1 MNNKVKKLSKKLSK
15 KFQLDINYKQV
26 EIKYNIN
33 NTSTNEQKTYIKEI
47 ISDNNAISFIYR
59 NNNLNCKISNIRYGQ
74 ENCYNCYWCR
84 NPIEATIV
92 PIGCPIKYIPSNV
105 YKTYNSEINKNNY
118 IMKED
123 LYINNLSKIII
134 KQNDEH
140 KSLITNNK
148 DYYITDGI
156 FCSFNCAIAYIN
168 EHSNNPMYN
177 NSKMLLLNIF
187 NKIYNRLD
195 VIIPA
200 PHWRT
205 LKEYGGNKS
214 IEQFRKCF
222 NKIDWKSYGNTI
234 IDNRMFSST
243 SFLYEEYFKL

>member
-1 MNNKVKKLSKKLSK
+1 MNNKEEKSS
-15 KFQLDINYKQV
+15 KFQLDINYKEV
-26 EIKYNIN
+26 ERKYKIN
-33 NTSTNEQKTYIKEI
+33 NTSVNGQKTEI
-47 ISDNNAISFIYR
+47 NEILSNNDAISYVYK
-59 NNNLNCKISNIRYGQ
+59 NNDLNCKISNIRYGK
-74 ENCYNCYWCR
+74 NCYNCYWCR
-84 NPIEATIV
+84 NPIEDKII
-92 PIGCPIKYIPSNV
+92 PIGCPIKYIPSNI

-123 LYINNLSKIII
+123 LYLDNESKLIIE
-134 KQNDEH
+134 KNDEY

-156 FCSFNCAIAYIN
+156 FCSFNCTIAYIN
-168 EHSNNPMYN
+168 EHRNNPMYN
-177 NSKMLLLNIF
+177 NSKMLLLDIF
-187 NKIYNRLD
+187 TKIYNKLD
-195 VIIPA
+195 VIIQA

-205 LKEYGGNKS
+205 LKEYGGDKS

-222 NKIDWKSYGNTI
+222 NKIDCKSYGNTI

>member
-1 MNNKVKKLSKKLSK
+1 MISKRKATIV
-15 KFQLDINYKQV
+15 D
-26 EIKYNIN
+26 
-33 NTSTNEQKTYIKEI
+33 TRTTTTATNWIFRIAAFIKEI

-134 KQNDEH
+134 KQKIIKNNINLFLKNE
-140 KSLITNNK
+140 SL
-148 DYYITDGI
+148 
-156 FCSFNCAIAYIN
+156 
-168 EHSNNPMYN
+168 
-177 NSKMLLLNIF
+177 
-187 NKIYNRLD
+187 
-195 VIIPA
+195 
-200 PHWRT
+200 
-205 LKEYGGNKS
+205 
-214 IEQFRKCF
+214 
-222 NKIDWKSYGNTI
+222 
-234 IDNRMFSST
+234 FS
-243 SFLYEEYFKL
+243 